1 MGQPIKN
8 PMFPFSRVASR
19 FFQQT
24 INQLEVNTMT
34 QCIFPKEV
42 YNGYA
47 VVNQK
52 RGDIKGAW
60 HSTGEGVKSF
70 AGKIIEAGDYGKV
83 TMAFEFNDY
92 MRFVDMGVGLGTKY
106 EDVDSA
112 RKAHYSRRYVR
123 SWKRY
128 GAGRSQRPAIMME
141 LRHLQSRMQNYLVD
155 FYGYQGEA
163 QIIKAFEDS
172 DIHITL

>member
-34 QCIFPKEV
+34 QCIYPKEV

-52 RGDIKGAW
+52 RKEMGGW
-60 HSTGEGVKSF
+60 YSTGEGAKSF

-83 TMAFEFNDY
+83 TMAFEFNDN

-106 EDVDSA
+106 NDVDSA
-112 RKAHYSRRYVR
+112 RKANYARRYIH

-163 QIIKAFEDS
+163 QMIKAFEDS

>member
-19 FFQQT
+19 YFQQT

-34 QCIFPKEV
+34 QCIYPKEV

-52 RGDIKGAW
+52 RKEMGGW
-60 HSTGEGVKSF
+60 YSTGEGAKSF

-92 MRFVDMGVGLGTKY
+92 MRFVDMGVGQGTSY
-106 EDVDSA
+106 EDVDNA
-112 RKAHYSRRYVR
+112 RKARFQTRYISKWDR
-123 SWKRY
+123 KSGK
-128 GAGRSQRPAIMME
+128 SQRPAIMME
-141 LRHLQSRMQNYLVD
+141 LRHLQQRIAKYLVD
-155 FYGYQGEA
+155 FYGYEGEVKLINTFA
-163 QIIKAFEDS
+163 DASPIKLF
-172 DIHITL
+172 

>member
-52 RGDIKGAW
+52 RGEMKMW
-60 HSTGEGVKSF
+60 HSTGEGARSF

-83 TMAFEFNDY
+83 TMAFEYNDY
-92 MRFVDMGVGLGTKY
+92 MRFVDMGVGQGTKY
-106 EDVDSA
+106 EDVDNA
-112 RKAHYSRRYVR
+112 RKARFQTRYISKWDR
-123 SWKRY
+123 KQ
-128 GAGRSQRPAIMME
+128 GKSQRPAIMME
-141 LRHLQSRMQNYLVD
+141 LRHLQDRIRRYLVD
-155 FYGYQGEA
+155 FYSYEGEVRILNTFDDA
-163 QIIKAFEDS
+163 SPIK
-172 DIHITL
+172 LL

>member
-34 QCIFPKEV
+34 QCIYPKEV

-52 RGDIKGAW
+52 RKD
-60 HSTGEGVKSF
+60 
-70 AGKIIEAGDYGKV
+70 
-83 TMAFEFNDY
+83 EFNDY
-92 MRFVDMGVGLGTKY
+92 MRFVDMGVGQGTSY
-106 EDVDSA
+106 EDVDNA
-112 RKAHYSRRYVR
+112 RKARYQT
-123 SWKRY
+123 RY
-128 GAGRSQRPAIMME
+128 ISKWDRKSGKSQRPAIMME
-141 LRHLQSRMQNYLVD
+141 LRHLQQRIANYLVD
-155 FYGYQGEA
+155 FYGYEGEVKLVNTIA
-163 QIIKAFEDS
+163 DCSPIKLF
-172 DIHITL
+172 

>member
-60 HSTGEGVKSF
+60 HSTGEGAKSF

-92 MRFVDMGVGLGTKY
+92 MRFVDMGVGQGTSY
-106 EDVDSA
+106 EDVDNA
-112 RKAHYSRRYVR
+112 RKARYQT
-123 SWKRY
+123 RY
-128 GAGRSQRPAIMME
+128 ISKWDRKSGKSQRPAIMME
-141 LRHLQSRMQNYLVD
+141 LRHLQQRIANYLVD
-155 FYGYQGEA
+155 FYGYEGEVRLVNTIA
-163 QIIKAFEDS
+163 DCSPIKLF
-172 DIHITL
+172 